1 MLKNA
6 RSAACFTL
14 VMLALVSTS
23 FAQMFYA
30 TGETTQRLDSV
41 NFTTGTVTD
50 IYDIGGRP
58 DSLLVTSGGQILYT
72 VSSLGTLQ
80 MFNPTTKL
88 DSILAN
94 FGTAN
99 PRDMVFDP
107 SGTSILISLY
117 GSGRLARYNLVTG
130 TVTIFPAKG
139 RIGRTLDGLAYDPAG
154 NLFAVVSHN
163 TLCQLNPNTGAILQ
177 TLVLEPHLN
186 SNGGDGLVYDSYTK
200 NLWLTHDGTLGNGL
214 IEIPLTE
221 SNPPVL
227 GTPILL
233 QTGNLHVPD
242 GIISDGKGNLYIGEG
257 LQFLTQYSIPSNAI
271 VKRLLVKGIDSAEFA
286 P

>member
-6 RSAACFTL
+6 RVAAGCAL

-23 FAQMFYA
+23 FAQMFYVTA
-30 TGETTQRLDSV
+30 ETTQRLDLV
-41 NFTTGTVTD
+41 NFSTGQVTD
-50 IYDIGGRP
+50 IYNIGGRP
-58 DSLLVTSGGQILYT
+58 DSLLITAGGQILYT

-80 MFNPTTKL
+80 MFNPTTHQ
-88 DSILAN
+88 DSVLAN
-94 FGTAN
+94 FGAAS

-107 SGTSILISLY
+107 GGSSILISLY
-117 GSGRLARYNLVTG
+117 GTGKLARYNLVTG
-130 TVTIFPAKG
+130 AVRIFPTKRLGAS
-139 RIGRTLDGLAYDPAG
+139 LDGLAYDPAG
-154 NLFAVVSHN
+154 NLFAVVAHN
-163 TLCQLNPNTGAILQ
+163 TLCQVDPNTGAILQ
-177 TLVLEPHLN
+177 TLVLEPHLKV
-186 SNGGDGLVYDSYTK
+186 NGGDGLVYDSYTK

-221 SNPPVL
+221 SQPPRL

-233 QTGNLHVPD
+233 QTGNIHVPD

-257 LQFLTQYSIPSNAI
+257 LQDLTQYSIPSNTV
-271 VKRLLVKGIDSAEFA
+271 VKRVLVKGIDSPAFV